1 MPLPPDISRLF
12 NSLRPKVL
20 AYVKLH
26 PILSLSVSAAILAVI
41 IWYFSADGVTATADL
56 SVKPAKGLFQ
66 VTVTTTGELQ
76 AKNSINIMG
85 PEGARAANIWQ
96 MRIANIVPEGTVV
109 KKGEFVAELDKS
121 EVTGK
126 FKDSQLSVQKLEAQ
140 FLQTK
145 LDSTLTLSQG
155 RDELVNLFYAEEEKR
170 LVMEQSTYEAPA
182 MKRQAEIE
190 YERAKRAREQASKN
204 YVTKTR
210 QAIAKAEAAEADLKK
225 ERQRME
231 LYQKTMEEFTIK
243 APADGMVVYAREW
256 NGKKRVVGSTV
267 SAWDPTVATLP
278 DLRDMESITY
288 VNEVDI
294 QKIAAGQKVTLKL
307 DADPNKKLTGVVSTV
322 ANIGEQRPNSD
333 SKVFEVRIK
342 VNESDT
348 TLRPA
353 MTTANEILVAQLD
366 TALCV
371 PLESVHTEGNMTF
384 VYKKNGGSVV
394 KQEVALG
401 LLNDNAAVVQRGID
415 EEDEILLT
423 IPPEPEKL
431 DTIHLE
437 AESP

>member
-1 MPLPPDISRLF
+1 MVHLSDISRLY
-12 NSLRPKVL
+12 NSIHPRILSV
-20 AYVKLH
+20 VKLH
-26 PILSLSVSAAILAVI
+26 PFMTISVAAAILAGFV
-41 IWYFSADGVTATADL
+41 WYLSAGGTTATSGIVAR
-56 SVKPAKGLFQ
+56 PTKGLFQ

-76 AKNSINIMG
+76 AKNSISIMG
-85 PEGARAANIWQ
+85 PENARAANIWQ

-109 KKGEFVAELDKS
+109 KKGEFVGELDKS
-121 EVTGK
+121 EITGK

-145 LDSTLTLSQG
+145 LDSTLALSQA
-155 RDELVNLFYAEEEKR
+155 RDEMVNLFYAEEEKR
-170 LVMEQSTYEAPA
+170 LVVEQSTYEAPA
-182 MKRQAEIE
+182 MRRQAEIE
-190 YERAKRAREQASKN
+190 YERAQRNSEQAKKN

-210 QAIAKAEAAEADLKK
+210 QAVAKAQAAEADLLK
-225 ERQRME
+225 ERQRQE
-231 LYQKTMEEFTIK
+231 IYGKAMEEFTIK

-267 SAWDPTVATLP
+267 SAWDPTIATLP

-294 QKIAAGQKVTLKL
+294 QKIAAGQKVKLKL
-307 DADPNKKLTGVVSTV
+307 DADPNKILTGSVTTV

-353 MTTANEILVAQLD
+353 MTTANEILVAEID
-366 TALCV
+366 TAISIL
-371 PLESVHTEGNMTF
+371 LESVHTEGTMTF
-384 VYKKNGGSVV
+384 VYKKNGGSIV
-394 KQEVALG
+394 KQEVKLG
-401 LLNDNAAVVQRGID
+401 MLNDNAAVVQRGID

-423 IPPEPEKL
+423 VPPESDKL
-431 DTIHLE
+431 RTILLE
-437 AESP
+437 TAN